1 MTWFSKYYLALA
13 LLAGAAAI
21 AQTPD
26 GLKPY
31 VSEDARVLVLD
42 HVRVID
48 GTGAAATED
57 QRIDIEGG
65 RITRVQSAQAR
76 RAYPAGAKVLDL
88 TGKTV
93 IPGLVGMH
101 EHLFYPTPKGG
112 RDGLPMYGEMVDSA
126 PRLYLAAGVTTARTA
141 GSMEPYVDLALKK
154 GIDAG
159 ERPGPKLHV
168 TAPYI
173 GDFAGFIPQFH
184 TLTGAE
190 DAGRMIDYWAETG
203 ATSFKAFMS
212 IKRDELKTAIE
223 HAHARG
229 LKVTGHLCAVGF
241 RDAAA
246 LGIDNL
252 EHGIIVDT
260 EFFPGKKP
268 DDCPVQEAAD
278 DFAKRVEIDSA
289 PVQELIRD
297 LVARHVAV
305 TSTLAVF
312 EALVPNRPPVAKL
325 GRVEKAMTME
335 AWADYLRTRS
345 GIAQRSAP
353 EQAIALKKE
362 MQFERA
368 FVRAGGL
375 LLAGCDPTGIGSVL
389 PGYGDQRGL
398 ELLVEA
404 GFSPWEAI
412 RIATL
417 NGAIFL
423 GEERSIGS
431 IAAGKSADLM
441 VLAGNPAKN
450 IDDVE
455 KVETVFKD
463 GVGYDP
469 AKLLRSVEGLMGLR

>member
-1 MTWFSKYYLALA
+1 MSWSWKHGLALA
-13 LLAGAAAI
+13 LLAVAPATAA
-21 AQTPD
+21 TPD

-31 VSEDARVLVLD
+31 VSEDAGALVLD

-48 GTGAAATED
+48 GTGAAAAED
-57 QRIDIEGG
+57 QRIVISGG
-65 RITRVQSAQAR
+65 TIIRVESAQKPPAF
-76 RAYPAGAKVLDL
+76 PAGAKVLDL
-88 TGKTV
+88 TGRTV

-112 RDGLPMYGEMVDSA
+112 SDGLPMYGTMADSA
-126 PRLYLAAGVTTARTA
+126 PRLYLAGGVTTARTA
-141 GSMEPYVDLALKK
+141 GSMEPYADLALKK
-154 GIDAG
+154 MIDAG
-159 ERPGPKLHV
+159 QRPGPKLRV
-168 TAPYI
+168 TAPYL
-173 GDFAGFIPQFH
+173 GDLAGFLPQFH
-184 TLTGAE
+184 TLGGAE
-190 DAGRMIDYWAETG
+190 DAGRMVDYWAATG
-203 ATSFKAFMS
+203 ATSFKAFMG
-212 IKRDELKTAIE
+212 IRHDELKAVIE

-241 RDAAA
+241 REAAA

-260 EFFPGKKP
+260 EFFAGKKP
-268 DDCPVQEAAD
+268 DECPVQEAGD
-278 DFAKRVEIDSA
+278 DFAKRVTIESA
-289 PVQELIRD
+289 PVQEMIRD

-312 EALVPNRPPVAKL
+312 EGLVPNRPPMAKL
-325 GRVEKAMTME
+325 GRVQRAMTTD
-335 AWADYLRTRS
+335 AWADYLRTRGALS
-345 GIAQRSAP
+345 EGNAP
-353 EQAIALKKE
+353 EPALSLKKE
-362 MQFERA
+362 MQFERE
-368 FVRAGGL
+368 FVKAGGL
-375 LLAGCDPTGIGSVL
+375 LLAGCDPTGLGGIL

-404 GFSPWEAI
+404 GFPPVEAI

-417 NGAIFL
+417 NGATFL

-431 IAAGKSADLM
+431 IAAGKAADLV

-455 KVETVFKD
+455 RVETVFKD

-469 AKLLRSVEGLMGLR
+469 AKLKRSVEGLIGLR